1 MKKLLKKNSNEKLQ
15 RNIRLIIN
23 KKTTQRKLM
32 KRTMIIII
40 HKVMMFS
47 NLKLNTMYLKRKK
60 LKNFLVIKII
70 II

>member
-60 LKNFLVIKII
+60 LKKFLVIKII

>member
-15 RNIRLIIN
+15 RNISLIIN

-60 LKNFLVIKII
+60 LKKFLVIKII

>member
-15 RNIRLIIN
+15 RNISLIIN